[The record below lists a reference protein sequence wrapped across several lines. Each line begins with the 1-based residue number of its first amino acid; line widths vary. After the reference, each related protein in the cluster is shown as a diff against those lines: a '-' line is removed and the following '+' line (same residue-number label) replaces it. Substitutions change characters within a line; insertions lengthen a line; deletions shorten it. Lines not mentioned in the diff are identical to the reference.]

1 MVMGRRLEGKVAIV
15 AGAGQTPGD
24 TIGNG
29 RAISILFAREG
40 AKLMLVDR
48 RLDSALETKVMIDR
62 EGGECFA
69 FEADISKAVDCRG
82 IPERCME
89 VYGRIDVLVNVVGI
103 GEGDGSVVRIEEE
116 AWDRIFSVNLK
127 GTFLTCKFILPVMDR
142 QESGC
147 IINISSIAAVCAA
160 NMVAYKT
167 SKAAVNALTHTIA
180 MRYARKG
187 IRANA
192 IMPGLLNTPMAVEGI
207 SRALGITKD
216 ELIKQRN
223 QAVPLKGGM
232 GSAWDT
238 AYAALFLASE
248 EARFITAVILPVDGG
263 QSARIG

>member
-1 MVMGRRLEGKVAIV
+1 MGRRLEGKVAIV
-15 AGAGQTPGD
+15 VGAGQTPGD

-40 AKLMLVDR
+40 ARLMLVDR
-48 RLDSALETKVMIDR
+48 RLDSALETKGMIDR
-62 EGGECFA
+62 DGGECVA
-69 FEADISKAVDCRG
+69 FEADISRSAECRG
-82 IPERCME
+82 IPERCLE
-89 VYGRIDVLVNVVGI
+89 VFGRIDVLVNVVGI
-103 GEGDGSVVRIEEE
+103 GDGDGGVVRIEEK
-116 AWDRIFSVNLK
+116 AWDLIFSVNLK
-127 GTFLTCKFILPVMDR
+127 GTFLSCKFVLPVMER

-167 SKAAVNALTHTIA
+167 SKAAVNALTHNIA
-180 MRYARKG
+180 MRYAGKG

-207 SRALGITKD
+207 SRALRID
-216 ELIKQRN
+216 REELIKARN